1 MNQPAPVIVPLA
13 NFDVVAAWERLR
25 EAPRCLF
32 LDSALQHVRL
42 GRYSFLTAD
51 PWEWVTA
58 KPSEGAPL
66 QKIGELLRQFET
78 PTIAGLPPFQGG
90 AAGLF
95 GYEFGAGFEGI
106 APAGHDEFALPQLAI
121 GFYDVV
127 IAVDHVSGDAWLIS
141 QGFPETEKRR
151 RKERARQRADQFLHW
166 LGTGVPAAEAKPP
179 CETAVVAQ
187 GQLAPQFETPYPGVT
202 SSFSQAAY
210 LAAVERSVEYVR
222 AGDIFQVNLSQRLL
236 HPATADPATLYRSLR
251 TCNAAPFAAYF
262 DMDGAT
268 LLSASP
274 ERFIQV
280 HGRKVETRPIKG
292 TRRRSGRPEMDMY
305 SGSDLLTS
313 EKDRAEN
320 IMIVD
325 LMRNDLSRVCRDE
338 SVAVTELCV
347 LEQYATVQHL
357 VSTIVG
363 QLHDDASP
371 LDLLP
376 AAFPGGS
383 ITGAPKIRAM
393 QIIAELEPTVRGPYC
408 GSLGYLGLDG
418 AIDLNILIRTVT
430 AAGGYWQFPVGGGL
444 VVQSDPQS
452 EYEETW
458 HKAAGILQAISALS

>member
-1 MNQPAPVIVPLA
+1 MNDPAPVIVPLP
-13 NFDVVAAWERLR
+13 NFDVVAAWEKLR

-51 PWEWVTA
+51 PWAWFVEQ
-58 KPSEGAPL
+58 EGSLPEIAA
-66 QKIGELLRQFET
+66 LLKQFET

-95 GYEFGAGFEGI
+95 GYEFGAAFEGV
-106 APAGHDEFALPQLAI
+106 APAEYDEFSLPQLAI

-127 IAVDHVSGDAWLIS
+127 IGVDHASGDAWLIS
-141 QGFPETEKRR
+141 QGFPETNKKKR
-151 RKERARQRADQFLHW
+151 KVRAQQRADQFLHW
-166 LGTGVPAAEAKPP
+166 LQVGVSPEEAKRTKTPSP
-179 CETAVVAQ
+179 LSADK
-187 GQLAPQFETPYPGVT
+187 LAPQFATPHAGVT
-202 SSFSQAAY
+202 SSFSQSAY

-236 HPATADPATLYRSLR
+236 HPAVTDPATLYRSLR
-251 TCNAAPFAAYF
+251 TCNAAPFASYF
-262 DMDGAT
+262 DMDDAT

-274 ERFIQV
+274 ERFVQV
-280 HGRKVETRPIKG
+280 RGRKVETRPIKG
-292 TRRRSGRPEMDMY
+292 TRRRSGRPEWDMY
-305 SGSDLLTS
+305 AGGDLLAS

-325 LMRNDLSRVCRDE
+325 LMRNDLSRVCQDE

-357 VSTIVG
+357 VSTIVAN
-363 QLHDDASP
+363 LRDDASP
-371 LDLLP
+371 IDLLP

-408 GSLGYLGLDG
+408 GSLGYMGLDG
-418 AIDLNILIRTVT
+418 TIDLNILIRTVT
-430 AAGGYWQFPVGGGL
+430 AARGWWQFPVGGGL
-444 VVQSDPQS
+444 VVQSDPQR

-458 HKAAGILQAISALS
+458 HKAAGILQAIAALS

>member
-1 MNQPAPVIVPLA
+1 MNDPAPVIVPLA
-13 NFDVVAAWERLR
+13 NFDIVAAWEKLR

-51 PWEWVTA
+51 PWRWIVA
-58 KPSEGAPL
+58 QPGDRDCLAR
-66 QKIGELLRQFET
+66 IAELLAQFQT
-78 PTIAGLPPFQGG
+78 PTISGLPPFQGG

-95 GYEFGAGFEGI
+95 GYEFGAALEGVE
-106 APAGHDEFALPQLAI
+106 AAKQDEFNVPQLAI

-127 IAVDHVSGDAWLIS
+127 IGVDHASGDAWLIS
-141 QGFPETEKRR
+141 QGFPETNKNKRI
-151 RKERARQRADQFLHW
+151 ERAQQRADQFLRW
-166 LGTGVPAAEAKPP
+166 LQVGVSPEEAKPP
-179 CETAVVAQ
+179 SQRQPLSVERLT
-187 GQLAPQFETPYPGVT
+187 PQFSTPHAGVT
-202 SSFSQAAY
+202 SSFSETAY

-236 HPATADPATLYRSLR
+236 HPATSEPATLYRSLR

-262 DMDGAT
+262 DMDDAT

-274 ERFIQV
+274 ERFVQV
-280 HGRKVETRPIKG
+280 KGRQVETRPIKG
-292 TRRRSGRPEMDMY
+292 TRLRSGRPEWDMY
-305 SGSDLLTS
+305 AGGDLLAS

-325 LMRNDLSRVCRDE
+325 LMRNDLSRVCADE
-338 SVAVTELCV
+338 SVSVTELCV

-357 VSTIVG
+357 VSTIVAR
-363 QLHDDASP
+363 LRDDACP

-408 GSLGYLGLDG
+408 GSLGYIGLDG
-418 AIDLNILIRTVT
+418 TVDLNILIRTVT
-430 AAGGYWQFPVGGGL
+430 AAAGWWQFPVGGGL
-444 VVQSDPQS
+444 VVQSEPRR

-458 HKAAGILQAISALS
+458 HKAGGILQAIAAIS

>member
-1 MNQPAPVIVPLA
+1 MNEPAPVIVPLP
-13 NFDVVAAWERLR
+13 NFEIVAAWEKLR
-25 EAPRCLF
+25 AAPRCLF

-51 PWEWVTA
+51 PWRWIEG
-58 KPSEGAPL
+58 KP
-66 QKIGELLRQFET
+66 GETHRLDEIRALLGQFKV
-78 PTIAGLPPFQGG
+78 PTITGLPPFQGG

-95 GYEFGAGFEGI
+95 GYEFGAALEGI
-106 APAGHDEFALPQLAI
+106 APALHDEFALPQLAI

-127 IAVDHVSGDAWLIS
+127 IGVDHVSGDAWLIS
-141 QGFPETEKRR
+141 QGFPETDPTQRQRR
-151 RKERARQRADQFLHW
+151 AQQRADQFLGW
-166 LGTGVPAAEAKPP
+166 LAKEMPEQPLTKRCAALP
-179 CETAVVAQ
+179 Q
-187 GQLAPQFETPYPGVT
+187 SQLAPQFATPYAEIT

-210 LAAVERSVEYVR
+210 LAAVERSVEYIR

-236 HPATADPATLYRSLR
+236 HRATTDAATLYRSLR
-251 TCNAAPFAAYF
+251 TCNSAPFASYF
-262 DMDGAT
+262 DMDGVT

-274 ERFIQV
+274 ERFVQV
-280 HGRKVETRPIKG
+280 RGRKVETRPIKG
-292 TRRRSGRPEMDMY
+292 TRLRSGRPEWDMY
-305 SGSDLLTS
+305 SGGELLES

-320 IMIVD
+320 MMIVD
-325 LMRNDLSRVCRDE
+325 LMRNDLSRVCTDE

-363 QLHDDASP
+363 KLREGVDP
-371 LDLLP
+371 IDLLP

-393 QIIAELEPTVRGPYC
+393 QIIAELESTVRGAYC
-408 GSLGYLGLDG
+408 GSLGYIGLDG

-430 AAGGYWQFPVGGGL
+430 AAGGWWQFPVGGGL
-444 VVQSDPQS
+444 VAQSDPQR

-458 HKAAGILQAISALS
+458 HKAAGILRAIAALS